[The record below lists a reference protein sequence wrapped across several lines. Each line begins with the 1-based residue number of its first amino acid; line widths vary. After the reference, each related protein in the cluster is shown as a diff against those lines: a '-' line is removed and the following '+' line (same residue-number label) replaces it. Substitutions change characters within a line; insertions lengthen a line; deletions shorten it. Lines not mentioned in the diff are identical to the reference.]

1 MAHVTVQDIFQAG
14 FPAYERTHPLP
25 WHVRR
30 AARAII
36 DCRTAV
42 LGGHVQS
49 CPDGHVSR
57 VWYNSCKHRCCPQC
71 GLLQI
76 ERWLAQQQARLLDC
90 DHDHV
95 IFTIPHDLNPLGL
108 DNVPLMTSL
117 LCAAVRDTL
126 SVLCGDP
133 KSLGAQPGIIA
144 ALPTWGQTLVL
155 HPHIH
160 CLVTGGGQTPAGHWV
175 AVQNGYLLPGRVVM
189 AVFRGTLLDALRRA
203 WHRGDLQLPA
213 AMRPQQFFNLLN
225 RLGHKHK
232 TRWNVRMMERY
243 PHGRGV
249 ATSLARYM
257 RGGPIKNSRLISF
270 DGHKVTFQYSD
281 YHETTAGESVPK
293 TCMTLLREDFIQR
306 LLLHVPAPHTQV
318 VRFYGLYHSSKA
330 EALAVCRAHLGQP
343 LLAVPVRLDWQTY
356 CAQRGEAHPERC
368 PTCGQL
374 LVCTAVI
381 PRGGAPP
388 TMQSGEQAA

>member
-1 MAHVTVQDIFQAG
+1 MAHVTVQDIFRAG
-14 FPAYERTHPLP
+14 FPDDERTHPLP

-36 DCRTAV
+36 YCRTAV

-57 VWYNSCKHRCCPQC
+57 VWYNSCKHRCCPQW

-76 ERWLAQQQARLLDC
+76 ERWFAQQQARLLDC
-90 DHDHV
+90 DHSHG
-95 IFTIPHDLNPLGL
+95 IFTIPQDLNPLWF

-117 LCAAVRDTL
+117 LFAAVRDTL
-126 SVLCGDP
+126 SVLFGDP
-133 KSLGAQPGIIA
+133 KYLGAQPGIIA
-144 ALPTWGQTLVL
+144 ALHTRGQTLVL
-155 HPHIH
+155 HPHLH
-160 CLVTGGGQTPAGHWV
+160 CLVPGGGRTPAGHWV

-189 AVFRGTLLDALRRA
+189 AVFRGKLLDALRRA
-203 WHRGDLQLPA
+203 WRRGDLRLPE

-232 TRWNVRMMERY
+232 TRWNVRIMERD

-249 ATSLARYM
+249 ATYLARDR
-257 RGGPIKNSRLISF
+257 RGGPIKNSRLIAF
-270 DGHKVTFQYSD
+270 EGHKVTFQYSD
-281 YHETTAGESVPK
+281 HHEATAGGRVPK
-293 TCMTLLREDFIQR
+293 TRMTLPLEDFIQR

-318 VRFYGLYHSSKA
+318 VRFYGLYHSSQA
-330 EALAVCRAHLGQP
+330 AALAVCRAHLGQP
-343 LLAVPVRLDWQTY
+343 PVDVPVRLDWQTY

-368 PTCGQL
+368 PTCGPL

-388 TMQSGEQAA
+388 AMQRGEQAA